1 MEVRVI
7 AMFAMVVEN
16 IVLHVIPQEPVPHV
30 KVIPNARGV
39 KATPVTHVNGVRET
53 KSVTV
58 VRETESVRFAE
69 VVDMWKGLVLD
80 VSVCKWIVR
89 LVWLLADVANVQDMV
104 IANTV
109 PALVSGYVMYVMVLA
124 SVHHVQEVVSVKPV
138 EEMLIAQHARIA
150 MVNVLHVKEG
160 AMCG

>member
-16 IVLHVIPQEPVPHV
+16 IVIHVIPQEPALNA
-30 KVIPNARGV
+30 KVMPYASGV

-53 KSVTV
+53 TTVTV

-80 VSVCKWIVR
+80 VSVCRWIVR
-89 LVWLLADVANVQDMV
+89 VVWPLADVANVQDTV

-124 SVHHVQEVVSVKPV
+124 SVHHVQEVVSVKLV
-138 EEMLIAQHARIA
+138 EEMLIVQHARIA
-150 MVNVLHVKEG
+150 MESVPHAKEE